1 MQISLN
7 LQKLQ
12 RNKGSALLFQ
22 METRLNLAKS
32 KAGELDG
39 AMSKAGELDGA
50 TGREGGLDGA
60 TSKEGRLD
68 GATSREGGY
77 PLVKSKA

>member
-1 MQISLN
+1 MHAYDHNYYDYAIMMQVSFN

-22 METRLNLAKS
+22 METRLNLAKN

-39 AMSKAGELDGA
+39 AMSKAG
-50 TGREGGLDGA
+50 GLV
-60 TSKEGRLD
+60 
-68 GATSREGGY
+68 GATSREGGF
-77 PLVKSKA
+77 PLV